1 MVKIQ
6 SISDIITNSSSEVFI
21 IDTKHHDLVSEFI
34 KEVCDLFEFNIYDLM
49 DFDSVT
55 EDGYVD
61 GYRNGSYK
69 KGNLLIWSQGDNS
82 IPAVIMDMI
91 YNLQWTPSE
100 RIEKMEIKDIKRIH
114 LG

>member
-34 KEVCDLFEFNIYDLM
+34 QEICDVFEFDMYDMM

-61 GYRNGSYK
+61 GYRNGAYK

-82 IPAVIMDMI
+82 IPEVIMNMI

-100 RIEKMEIKDIKRIH
+100 RIRNMEIKEVKRIH